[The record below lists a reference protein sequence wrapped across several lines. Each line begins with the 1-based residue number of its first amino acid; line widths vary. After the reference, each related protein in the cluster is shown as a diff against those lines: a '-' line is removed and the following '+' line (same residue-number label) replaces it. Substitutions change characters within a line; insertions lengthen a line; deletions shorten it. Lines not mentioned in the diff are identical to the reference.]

1 MSFLNTLLCVW
12 NVGKHCVSCL
22 IYYYVQC
29 MPTDVLSEYQ
39 HGYYLGLVNYGHIQ
53 GMSTMFLLM
62 LSQVDVTKSA
72 CNLLM
77 VPILQNMHGLLIMKW
92 TLTTL
97 HFLTKET
104 ITPERHSTLGT

>member
-1 MSFLNTLLCVW
+1 MYNVYGHRRFIRVSTWSLL
-12 NVGKHCVSCL
+12 VSCL
-22 IYYYVQC
+22 LWIHVY
-29 MPTDVLSEYQ
+29 
-39 HGYYLGLVNYGHIQ
+39 IQ

-97 HFLTKET
+97 HLLTKET